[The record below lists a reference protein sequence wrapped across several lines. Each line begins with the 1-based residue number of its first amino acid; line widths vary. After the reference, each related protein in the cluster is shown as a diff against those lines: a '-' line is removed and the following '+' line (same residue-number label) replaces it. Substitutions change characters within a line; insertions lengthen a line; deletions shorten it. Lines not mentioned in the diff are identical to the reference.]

1 MASVQVSDMESGEG
15 MDRATLSL
23 TGAQEA
29 LLRAVAA
36 TDTPIITVFIQ
47 GRPLDMTLASELS
60 DALLTAWYPGE
71 RGGAALAS
79 VLLGDANPSGRLPLS
94 VPRDAGQL
102 PVYYQQG
109 RVNDYADMP
118 GSPLYPFGY
127 GLGYPTFS
135 YDSIAVSA
143 GTPSASALVRVE
155 VTVTNT
161 GGCSGSEVVQL
172 YLRDEVVSARV
183 CDKRLVGFQKL
194 NLAPGETAVAVFDLD
209 ADIEPGTFTI
219 MAGPSSA
226 DLPLVKTVRYPE
238 FIKF

>member
-109 RVNDYADMP
+109 RVNDYADMS

-127 GLGYPTFS
+127 GLGYTTFS

-172 YLRDEVVSARV
+172 YLRDEVVSASV

-194 NLAPGETAVAVFDLD
+194 NLAPGETAVAVFDL
-209 ADIEPGTFTI
+209 DIEPGTFTI

>member
-36 TDTPIITVFIQ
+36 TDTPLITVFIQ

-127 GLGYPTFS
+127 GLGYTTFS
-135 YDSIAVSA
+135 YDSIA
-143 GTPSASALVRVE
+143 
-155 VTVTNT
+155 
-161 GGCSGSEVVQL
+161 
-172 YLRDEVVSARV
+172 VSARV

-194 NLAPGETAVAVFDLD
+194 NLAPGETAVAVFDL
-209 ADIEPGTFTI
+209 DIEPGTFTI

>member
-1 MASVQVSDMESGEG
+1 MESGEG

-118 GSPLYPFGY
+118 VLLSILLDTAWAIPHSPMIPLRFRP
-127 GLGYPTFS
+127 
-135 YDSIAVSA
+135 
-143 GTPSASALVRVE
+143 AS
-155 VTVTNT
+155 VTSVWW
-161 GGCSGSEVVQL
+161 
-172 YLRDEVVSARV
+172 
-183 CDKRLVGFQKL
+183 
-194 NLAPGETAVAVFDLD
+194 VFR
-209 ADIEPGTFTI
+209 
-219 MAGPSSA
+219 S
-226 DLPLVKTVRYPE
+226 
-238 FIKF
+238 